1 LPGLAALRKVRRFG
15 QPGVPMA
22 RNNLLWLLATALLLW
37 SAAASAAGEVQ
48 WLSEGPGG
56 EPRIVVYYFY
66 SDTCPH
72 CIEARPFVAALDER
86 DWIDLRAYEIT
97 RNREHG
103 LLYRDTA
110 AAIGEQARSVPAFLF
125 CATMH
130 TGFERPET
138 TGAVLL
144 ARMEHCHADPER
156 VLSALTVGGPTPGEV
171 MGVEIPVLGLVNPS
185 DWGLPI
191 LTVIIAGLDAFNP
204 CAFFV
209 LLFLLSLMVH
219 ARSRT
224 RMMLVGGTFVVI
236 SGVIYFVFMAAWL
249 NVFLFIGELRM
260 VTLVA
265 GLIAVTLAAI
275 NIKDYFWFQAGGPSL
290 SIPES
295 KKPGMYQRMRNLVGA
310 KSLPA
315 MLAGTA
321 VLAIAVNSYELLCT
335 AGLPMVYTRILTL
348 READTFV
355 YYMYLVLYNVI
366 YVIPLLIIVMLF
378 VLRFGSRKLGESEG
392 RLLKLMS
399 GMMMLGLGGVMLVAP
414 MALNNAGVAIGLLF
428 AAIVATSMI
437 HLGMRKRGL
446 I

>member
-1 LPGLAALRKVRRFG
+1 MRRASFIRFLAA
-15 QPGVPMA
+15 
-22 RNNLLWLLATALLLW
+22 ALLLLC
-37 SAAASAAGEVQ
+37 AAANGAEDVQ
-48 WLSEGPGG
+48 WLSEGPDGQS
-56 EPRIVVYYFY
+56 RVVVYYFY

-72 CIEARPFVAALDER
+72 CIEAKPFVASLDARE
-86 DWIDLRAYEIT
+86 WVDLRAHEIT
-97 RNREHG
+97 SSRENG

-110 AAIGEQARSVPAFLF
+110 AAIGEQARSVPAFIF
-125 CATMH
+125 CGSMH
-130 TGFERPET
+130 TGFDRPET
-138 TGAVLL
+138 TGTVLL
-144 ARMEHCHADPER
+144 ARMEACHANP
-156 VLSALTVGGPTPGEV
+156 AHFLTVMQEAGPLPGEV
-171 MGVEIPVLGLVNPS
+171 MGVDVPILGFINPS

-191 LTVIIAGLDAFNP
+191 LTVVIAGLDAFNP

-219 ARSRT
+219 ARSRA

-236 SGVIYFVFMAAWL
+236 SGVIYFIFMAAWL
-249 NVFLFIGELRM
+249 NVFLLIGELRM

-275 NIKDYFWFQAGGPSL
+275 NIKDYFWFQSGGLSL

-295 KKPGMYQRMRNLVGA
+295 KKPGMYQRMRNLVAA
-310 KSLPA
+310 KSLWA

-355 YYMYLVLYNVI
+355 YYMYLVLYNII
-366 YVIPLLIIVMLF
+366 YVIPLLFIVMLF

-399 GMMMLGLGGVMLVAP
+399 GMMMLGLGGVMLLAP
-414 MALNNAGVAIGLLF
+414 MALNNAGVAIGLLG
-428 AAIVATSMI
+428 AAIVATWLI
-437 HLGMRKRGL
+437 HLVMKKRGL

>member
-1 LPGLAALRKVRRFG
+1 MIRQLAVLVVLLAAPV
-15 QPGVPMA
+15 
-22 RNNLLWLLATALLLW
+22 W
-37 SAAASAAGEVQ
+37 AGAEPQ
-48 WLSEGPGG
+48 WLSTGPDG
-56 EPRIVVYYFY
+56 ETRVVVYYFY

-72 CIEARPFVAALDER
+72 CIEARPFVAGLDAR
-86 DWIDLRAYEIT
+86 NWIDLRAYEIT
-97 RNREHG
+97 KSRDNG

-110 AAIGEQARSVPAFLF
+110 AAIGEQARSVPAFIY
-125 CATMH
+125 CGAMH
-130 TGFERPET
+130 TGYDRAET
-138 TGAVLL
+138 TGAMLL
-144 ARMEHCHADPER
+144 GRLESCHADPDSF
-156 VLSALTVGGPTPGEV
+156 LGALDGPAPVGGEAAAV
-171 MGVEIPVLGLVNPS
+171 QVPVLGLIDPA

-191 LTVIIAGLDAFNP
+191 LTIVIAGLDAFNP

-236 SGVIYFVFMAAWL
+236 SGAIYFVFMAAWL
-249 NVFLFIGELRM
+249 NVFLLVGELRV
-260 VTLVA
+260 VTLIA
-265 GLIAVTLAAI
+265 GLVAVSLAAI
-275 NIKDYFWFQAGGPSL
+275 NIKDYFWFQSGGPSL

-295 KKPGMYQRMRNLVGA
+295 KKPGMYQRMRNLVAA
-310 KSLPA
+310 KSLVA

-321 VLAIAVNSYELLCT
+321 VLAIVVNSYELLCT

-355 YYMYLVLYNVI
+355 YYMYLVFYNII

-414 MALNNAGVAIGLLF
+414 TALNNAGIAIGLLF
-428 AAIVATSMI
+428 AAILATWAI
-437 HLGMRKRGL
+437 HFTSRKRGL

>member
-1 LPGLAALRKVRRFG
+1 MRRISAVRVLALFLCLLPATVLAA
-15 QPGVPMA
+15 A
-22 RNNLLWLLATALLLW
+22 DD
-37 SAAASAAGEVQ
+37 VQ
-48 WLSEGPGG
+48 WLSEGSEG
-56 EPRIVVYYFY
+56 ETRIVVWYFY

-72 CIEARPFVAALDER
+72 CQDAKPFVADLDAR

-97 RNREHG
+97 KNRDNG

-110 AAIGEQARSVPAFLF
+110 AAIGERARSVPAFIF
-125 CATMH
+125 CGAMH
-130 TGFERPET
+130 TGFDQPET

-144 ARMEHCHADPER
+144 ARLEHCRSDPQAAIGT
-156 VLSALTVGGPTPGEV
+156 LAGSGPKPGEV
-171 MGVEIPVLGLVNPS
+171 MGVQVPLLGMIDPS
-185 DWGLPI
+185 DWGLPV
-191 LTVIIAGLDAFNP
+191 LTVVIAGLDAFNP

-219 ARSRT
+219 ARSRA
-224 RMMLVGGTFVVI
+224 RMMLVGGTFVLI

-249 NVFLFIGELRM
+249 NVFLLIGELRV

-265 GLIAVTLAAI
+265 GLIAVGLAAI
-275 NIKDYFWFQAGGPSL
+275 NIKDYFWFQSGGPSL

-295 KKPGMYQRMRNLVGA
+295 KKPGMYQRMRNLVAA
-310 KSLPA
+310 KSVWA

-355 YYMYLVLYNVI
+355 YYMYLLLYNII

-378 VLRFGSRKLGESEG
+378 VMKFGSRKLGEAEG

-399 GMMMLGLGGVMLVAP
+399 GMMMLGLGGLMLLAP
-414 MALNNAGVAIGLLF
+414 TALNNAGVAIGLLF
-428 AAIVATSMI
+428 AAIVVTWITHRISKKA
-437 HLGMRKRGL
+437 GL

>member
-1 LPGLAALRKVRRFG
+1 MRLGG
-15 QPGVPMA
+15 
-22 RNNLLWLLATALLLW
+22 LWLALAATALL
-37 SAAASAAGEVQ
+37 SCAAARGADEVQ
-48 WLSEGPGG
+48 WLSEGPAG
-56 EPRIVVYYFY
+56 EARIVVYYFY

-72 CIEARPFVAALDER
+72 CIAAKPFVASLDAR
-86 DWIDLRAYEIT
+86 DWIDLRAYEIVTT
-97 RNREHG
+97 RAHG
-103 LLYRDTA
+103 LLYRDIA
-110 AAIGEQARSVPAFLF
+110 AAIGEQARSVPAFIF
-125 CATMH
+125 CGAMH
-130 TGFERPET
+130 TGFDRPES

-144 ARMEHCHADPER
+144 ARMEHCHTNPEQVLGALDP
-156 VLSALTVGGPTPGEV
+156 SGSPAGPTPGQV
-171 MGVEIPVLGLVNPS
+171 MGVQVPMLGLVNPA

-191 LTVIIAGLDAFNP
+191 LTVVIAGLDAFNP

-224 RMMLVGGTFVVI
+224 RMLLVGGTFVMI
-236 SGVIYFVFMAAWL
+236 SGIIYFVFMAAWL
-249 NVFLFIGELRM
+249 NVFLLIGELRM

-265 GLIAVTLAAI
+265 GVIAVSLAAI

-295 KKPGMYQRMRNLVGA
+295 KKPGMYQRMRNLVA
-310 KSLPA
+310 ARSLMA

-355 YYMYLVLYNVI
+355 YYMYLVLYNII

-378 VLRFGSRKLGESEG
+378 VLRFGSRKLGEREG

-414 MALNNAGVAIGLLF
+414 MALNQAGVAIALL
-428 AAIVATSMI
+428 AVAIVLTWLI
-437 HLGMRKRGL
+437 HFVMKKRGL

>member
-1 LPGLAALRKVRRFG
+1 MYARRLAALLI
-15 QPGVPMA
+15 
-22 RNNLLWLLATALLLW
+22 LLCA
-37 SAAASAAGEVQ
+37 SAASAADFD
-48 WLSEGPGG
+48 WITTGPDGTS
-56 EPRIVVYYFY
+56 RVVVYYFY

-72 CIEARPFVAALDER
+72 CIAARPFVASLDEL
-86 DWIDLRAYEIT
+86 DWIELRAREVSK
-97 RNREHG
+97 NRDNA
-103 LLYRDTA
+103 LLYRDVA
-110 AAIGEQARSVPAFLF
+110 SAIGEQARSVPAFIF
-125 CATMH
+125 CGSMD
-130 TGFERPET
+130 TGFDRPDT

-144 ARMEHCHADPER
+144 ARMEHCRANPEL
-156 VLSALTVGGPTPGEV
+156 VLGAPPGSAPLPGKA
-171 MGVEIPVLGLVNPS
+171 MGVEVPVLGLIDPS

-219 ARSRT
+219 ARSRA
-224 RMMLVGGTFVVI
+224 RMLLVGGTFVVI

-249 NVFLFIGELRM
+249 NVFLLIGELRL

-265 GLIAVTLAAI
+265 GLVAVTLAAI
-275 NIKDYFWFQAGGPSL
+275 NIKDYFWFDSGGPSL

-295 KKPGMYQRMRNLVGA
+295 KKPGMYQRMRNLVAA
-310 KSLPA
+310 KSVHA

-321 VLAIAVNSYELLCT
+321 VLAVAVNSYELLCT

-355 YYMYLVLYNVI
+355 YYIYLVLYNII
-366 YVIPLLIIVMLF
+366 YVIPLLIIVLLF
-378 VLRFGSRKLGESEG
+378 VMKFGSRKLGEREG

-399 GMMMLGLGGVMLVAP
+399 GMMMLGLGAVMLLAP
-414 MALNNAGVAIGLLF
+414 AALNNAGIAIGLLA
-428 AAIVATSMI
+428 AAILATWII
-437 HLGMRKRGL
+437 HMVMKKRGL

>member
-1 LPGLAALRKVRRFG
+1 MKRSVLPGLVVAWLALF
-15 QPGVPMA
+15 
-22 RNNLLWLLATALLLW
+22 LAP
-37 SAAASAAGEVQ
+37 AAADEVQ
-48 WLSEGPGG
+48 WLNEAADGSTQ
-56 EPRIVVYYFY
+56 IVVWYFY

-72 CIEARPFVAALDER
+72 CIEAKPFIAALDAR

-97 RNREHG
+97 RNRDYG

-110 AAIGEQARSVPAFLF
+110 AAIGEQARSVPAFIF
-125 CATMH
+125 CGSMH

-144 ARMEHCHADPER
+144 ARMEHCHADPQR
-156 VLSALTVGGPTPGEV
+156 VLGALGGDGPTPGEV
-171 MGVEIPVLGLVNPS
+171 MGLDVPILGFINPS

-191 LTVIIAGLDAFNP
+191 LTVVIAGLDAFNP

-219 ARSRT
+219 ARSRA

-249 NVFLFIGELRM
+249 NVFLLIGELRM

-275 NIKDYFWFQAGGPSL
+275 NIKDYFWFQSGGPSL

-295 KKPGMYQRMRNLVGA
+295 KKPGMYQRMRNLVA
-310 KSLPA
+310 ARSVWA
-315 MLAGTA
+315 MMAGTA

-355 YYMYLVLYNVI
+355 YYMYLVFYNII

-428 AAIVATSMI
+428 AAFLVTWLI
-437 HLGMRKRGL
+437 HAVMKKRGL

>member
-1 LPGLAALRKVRRFG
+1 MRPMIATRRLAAL
-15 QPGVPMA
+15 
-22 RNNLLWLLATALLLW
+22 LLLLCA
-37 SAAASAAGEVQ
+37 SAASAADVD
-48 WLSEGPGG
+48 WLKPGPDGTSQV
-56 EPRIVVYYFY
+56 VVYYFY

-72 CIEARPFVAALDER
+72 CIEAKPFVASLDELE
-86 DWIDLRAYEIT
+86 WVELRAHEVT
-97 RNREHG
+97 KNRDNA
-103 LLYRDTA
+103 LLYRDVA

-125 CATMH
+125 CGSMH
-130 TGFERPET
+130 TGFDRPET

-144 ARMEHCHADPER
+144 ARMEHCRANPELLR
-156 VLSALTVGGPTPGEV
+156 AAPAGAPQPGKV
-171 MGVEIPVLGLVNPS
+171 MGVEVPLLGLINPA

-219 ARSRT
+219 ARSRA

-236 SGVIYFVFMAAWL
+236 SGLIYFIFMAAWL
-249 NVFLFIGELRM
+249 NVFLLIGELRL

-265 GLIAVTLAAI
+265 GLVAVALAAI
-275 NIKDYFWFQAGGPSL
+275 NIKDYFWFQSGGPSL

-295 KKPGMYQRMRNLVGA
+295 KKPGMYQRMRNLVAA
-310 KSLPA
+310 KSIWA
-315 MLAGTA
+315 MLVGTA
-321 VLAIAVNSYELLCT
+321 ILAVAVNSYELLCT

-355 YYMYLVLYNVI
+355 YYMYLVLYNII

-378 VLRFGSRKLGESEG
+378 VMKFGSRKLGEAEG

-399 GMMMLGLGGVMLVAP
+399 GMMMLGLGAVMLLAP
-414 MALNNAGVAIGLLF
+414 AALNNAGIAIGLLG
-428 AAIVATSMI
+428 AAVLATWLI
-437 HLGMRKRGL
+437 HAVMKKRGL